1 MPARAAA
8 ATRALFGY
16 RPPFPARDTPFAG
29 AGFAGLDEVSKIGFV
44 AGPVADETQSGQ
56 GSLNQPP
63 PGRTLACH
71 HGVVG
76 LRMRAYQHG
85 IDDAGRLQSQ
95 VRPSAEMGH
104 GAAGRCGSLT
114 ASFSW
119 PAPAGQPG
127 HQRGDE
133 RVAYAG
139 GVNFRAARQ
148 GRYHGPARP
157 YDRAPV
163 PPGGQRRAVPQQF
176 PARGYGISAAV
187 HRLAGEQFGFAGVGA
202 DDVGGAQQGGAGN
215 RALVPRRAPPGLRPG
230 GLLARLPKPRSLAAG
245 AG

>member
-119 PAPAGQPG
+119 PAPA
-127 HQRGDE
+127 
-133 RVAYAG
+133 
-139 GVNFRAARQ
+139 
-148 GRYHGPARP
+148 RP

-176 PARGYGISAAV
+176 PARGYGISAAL